1 MSVCFL
7 FVPPDPASDFMEED
21 PDEEEEDDR
30 EDAGLSTASS
40 RGPIF
45 DCFLS
50 LMNDNESLV
59 NLPLSVCQFYV
70 RLTHFISRYYHHRVL
85 VLKGFPGGIHI
96 TLC

>member
-7 FVPPDPASDFMEED
+7 FVPPDPESDFMED
-21 PDEEEEDDR
+21 PPDEEEEDDR

-50 LMNDNESLV
+50 LMTMI
-59 NLPLSVCQFYV
+59 LS
-70 RLTHFISRYYHHRVL
+70 
-85 VLKGFPGGIHI
+85 
-96 TLC
+96 

>member
-1 MSVCFL
+1 MHSISMSVCFL

-45 DCFLS
+45 NCFLS
-50 LMNDNESLV
+50 PMTMNIKLIFLCLSHNSL
-59 NLPLSVCQFYV
+59 FD
-70 RLTHFISRYYHHRVL
+70 
-85 VLKGFPGGIHI
+85 
-96 TLC
+96 